1 MLSEREF
8 VEMIL
13 KSYNAG
19 HTLLKIKIKNS
30 PYTVGN
36 LDQKIN
42 YLRTSQLNKFK
53 KMIVQEYHKYRSG
66 LEVEFNCRV
75 GTSNV
80 LKLGSTR
87 AKSKEFI

>member
-19 HTLLKIKIKNS
+19 HTLLKIKIKES
-30 PYTVGN
+30 PYTVKN

-42 YLRTSQLNKFK
+42 YLRASQLNKFK
-53 KMIVQEYHKYRSG
+53 KIVVQEYHKYRSG
-66 LEVEFNCRV
+66 LEVSINGFKV
-75 GTSNV
+75 
-80 LKLGSTR
+80 
-87 AKSKEFI
+87 F

>member
-1 MLSEREF
+1 MTFVLYDKRRNQILSEREF
-8 VEMIL
+8 VDMIL

-30 PYTVGN
+30 PHTVTD

-53 KMIVQEYHKYRSG
+53 KIIVQEYHKYRGG
-66 LEVEFNCRV
+66 LEVIVILEL
-75 GTSNV
+75 GYSV
-80 LKLGSTR
+80 L
-87 AKSKEFI
+87 